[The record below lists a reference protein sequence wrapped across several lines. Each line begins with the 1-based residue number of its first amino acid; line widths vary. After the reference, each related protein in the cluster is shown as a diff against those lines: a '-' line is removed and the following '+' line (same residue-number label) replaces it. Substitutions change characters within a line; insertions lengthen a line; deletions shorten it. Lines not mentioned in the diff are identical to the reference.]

1 MNDDL
6 IPTDP
11 VCVRNDDWTPP
22 FCRDGKFPQ
31 GLAIGIDRCKV
42 ACAARPKCKAIS
54 IAHPSRGTAAEC
66 YIVGE
71 VNDQDNPLKT
81 YGHVDFYDIEEVC
94 EPATESPTME
104 PTNEPTFEPSLS
116 PTTEPTQE
124 PSSSPTIEP
133 TKCTVKYTRHRGKTR
148 LGHRILMNDDLIP
161 TDPVCVRN
169 DDWTPPFCR
178 DGKFPQG
185 LAIGI
190 DRCKV
195 ACAARPKCK
204 AIAMSH
210 PTRGTAAECYLAGE
224 VNDQDN
230 PLMPHGN
237 WDMYDI
243 EEVCEPEKTP
253 CTLAETTFT
262 IDETI
267 DGNSGAMSYF
277 AVVNVPGPWYV
288 FRQNPGTC
296 SYKELHFGV
305 NQNTRK
311 VYVGMCGV
319 GTSETVAALP
329 DGVNA
334 IAMKYH
340 AYGELEIW
348 ANGAKL
354 DLGIS
359 QINGRAFSSS
369 STFQS
374 SCSDQIKVY
383 NRALSQNELETMTAL
398 TSETESPTVEPTTE
412 PTREPSLSPTSEP
425 SLKPS
430 SSPTIEPTKC
440 TVKYTRHR
448 SMVRYGDNNWI
459 LKNDDLIPTG

>member
-1 MNDDL
+1 M
-6 IPTDP
+6 
-11 VCVRNDDWTPP
+11 
-22 FCRDGKFPQ
+22 G
-31 GLAIGIDRCKV
+31 GA
-42 ACAARPKCKAIS
+42 
-54 IAHPSRGTAAEC
+54 
-66 YIVGE
+66 
-71 VNDQDNPLKT
+71 
-81 YGHVDFYDIEEVC
+81 
-94 EPATESPTME
+94 
-104 PTNEPTFEPSLS
+104 
-116 PTTEPTQE
+116 
-124 PSSSPTIEP
+124 
-133 TKCTVKYTRHRGKTR
+133 
-148 LGHRILMNDDLIP
+148 
-161 TDPVCVRN
+161 
-169 DDWTPPFCR
+169 
-178 DGKFPQG
+178 
-185 LAIGI
+185 AIGI

-204 AIAMSH
+204 AIAMGH
-210 PTRGTAAECYLAGE
+210 PTRGTAAECWLAGE

-243 EEVCEPEKTP
+243 EEVCEPGKTP

-383 NRALSQNELETMTAL
+383 NRALSQNELETMTGI
-398 TSETESPTVEPTTE
+398 TSGPPQTYTVHPSGLCQTVDGKGAKSKYYGRDPNCEDRCNQESNCYGYSLSRQNFCLIWTQRDIKCGDYQWDGANCHIKATQTPTVQPTAF
-412 PTREPSLSPTSEP
+412 PTLNPTSNPSLNPTSNPSLS
-425 SLKPS
+425 PS
-430 SSPTIEPTKC
+430 SSPTLTPTTNPSKPPTAEDFIVKVEGFHGEPKDVLDSSKLQVQPEVDAEIFGFKSKWTPL
-440 TVKYTRHR
+440 TRR
-448 SMVRYGDNNWI
+448 LLNKFYDVQDQGFGPEDN
-459 LKNDDLIPTG
+459 LEEQGFEEGEFA